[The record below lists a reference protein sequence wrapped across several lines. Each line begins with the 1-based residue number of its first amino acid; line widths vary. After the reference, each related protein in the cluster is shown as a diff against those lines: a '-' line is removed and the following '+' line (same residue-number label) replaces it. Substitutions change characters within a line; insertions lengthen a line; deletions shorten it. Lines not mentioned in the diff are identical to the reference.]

1 MNRPSAAVLPGLA
14 PRSVRLA
21 AALVDGLVAVPLLLL
36 VVVAGVSSL
45 GLSIAALAGP
55 LKQREWMSRAGTVLA
70 GSAAWVVFA
79 AAGLALGGLVLFQW
93 YLLSTRG
100 QTIGKW
106 LLGIRI
112 VDLEGAPS
120 GFFSALVLRSWVFP
134 GVMSA
139 VVSFSSSVLPFAGL
153 VFWLLDYLPLFG
165 QDRRCLH
172 DYLAGTQVRWVR
184 VIEPR
189 VGRLVVGGLG
199 VALVGGLVA
208 VVLNRGAFL
217 PSTTPQPTVPEAVAV
232 ATPLPVLSDP
242 VFHVTVELPKAGSV
256 TGPKVEA
263 PPAPAPS
270 LPEPKPELER
280 RLYQFTDQYGVVHV
294 TDDLGSVPQRFRE
307 HVTTP

>member
-1 MNRPSAAVLPGLA
+1 MNRPSAAALAGLA

-21 AALVDGLVAVPLLLL
+21 AALVDGLVAVPLLL
-36 VVVAGVSSL
+36 VVAVAGVSSL

-55 LKQREWMSRAGTVLA
+55 FEQREWMSRAGTVLA

-139 VVSFSSSVLPFAGL
+139 VVSFSSSVLPFAGV

-165 QDRRCLH
+165 EDRRCLH

-184 VIEPR
+184 VIELR

-208 VVLNRGAFL
+208 VVLNGGALL
-217 PSTTPQPTVPEAVAV
+217 PSTPKPGVPEPVVVA
-232 ATPLPVLSDP
+232 APV
-242 VFHVTVELPKAGSV
+242 
-256 TGPKVEA
+256 
-263 PPAPAPS
+263 PPAPAPVFEVTVAPPKAGLGSTPTVEARPS
-270 LPEPKPELER
+270 LPAAEPEPER
-280 RLYQFTDQYGVVHV
+280 KLYQFTDQQGVVHV
-294 TDDLGSVPQRFRE
+294 TDDLGSVPKKFRE

>member
-1 MNRPSAAVLPGLA
+1 MNRPSAAALAGLA

-21 AALVDGLVAVPLLLL
+21 AALVDGLVAVPLLLV
-36 VVVAGVSSL
+36 VVVAGVSGL

-55 LKQREWMSRAGTVLA
+55 FEQREWMSRAGTVLA

-139 VVSFSSSVLPFAGL
+139 VVSFSSSVLPFAGV
-153 VFWLLDYLPLFG
+153 VFWLLDSLPLFG
-165 QDRRCLH
+165 EDRRCLH

-184 VIEPR
+184 VIELR

-208 VVLNRGAFL
+208 VVLNGGAFL
-217 PSTTPQPTVPEAVAV
+217 PSTPKPGVPEPVVVA
-232 ATPLPVLSDP
+232 APV
-242 VFHVTVELPKAGSV
+242 
-256 TGPKVEA
+256 
-263 PPAPAPS
+263 PPAPAPVFEGTVAPPKAGLGSTPTVEARPS
-270 LPEPKPELER
+270 LPAAEPEPER
-280 RLYQFTDQYGVVHV
+280 KLYQFTDQQGVVHV
-294 TDDLGSVPQRFRE
+294 TDDLGSVPEKFRE